1 VGHADREGTGRP
13 TEPEENTEEVNGRTE
28 MESIKRY
35 LVVDF
40 DKLEDT
46 AEHLSKEDGWC
57 IVMLT
62 R

>member
-1 VGHADREGTGRP
+1 
-13 TEPEENTEEVNGRTE
+13 

-46 AEHLSKEDGWC
+46 AESLSKEDGWC